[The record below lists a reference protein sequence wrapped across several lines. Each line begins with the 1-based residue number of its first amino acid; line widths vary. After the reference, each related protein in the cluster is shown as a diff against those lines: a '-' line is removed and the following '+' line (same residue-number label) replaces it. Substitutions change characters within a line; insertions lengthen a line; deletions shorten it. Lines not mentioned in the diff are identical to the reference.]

1 MDKSSLS
8 DPFDFSGP
16 WPTVRECITRGLGPY
31 RTGIGRGDMTVA
43 HAKHLIETY
52 PTLYKHADSPAVG
65 ASPPFAR
72 QGFACGDGWFSIL
85 DRLSAKLIADP
96 SLVVIQCKEKMGI
109 LTMYFDGGP
118 ATITM
123 FFDGGSATLVE
134 VEAATEASA
143 TRAALKAA
151 AKDSAVTCEL
161 CGQPS
166 PGPQTINRWVSVRCD
181 SCGWLDD
188 MVLACGFLSNIAA
201 GKTQEAFVADF
212 GAVVVAKNH
221 ITMHLGVGASHQS
234 EEVRK
239 RFPHVD
245 WAKLDL
251 WATIDSIEKMAQ
263 AEGNFTREELEA
275 MIFQV
280 SPEDIWKFIHE
291 DVPVIEE
298 ALR

>member
-1 MDKSSLS
+1 
-8 DPFDFSGP
+8 
-16 WPTVRECITRGLGPY
+16 VRESLTKGLGPY
-31 RTGIGRGDMTVA
+31 RTRIGRGDMTVA

-72 QGFACGDGWFSIL
+72 QGFACGDGWFAIL
-85 DRLSAKLIADP
+85 DRLSAKLAADP
-96 SLVVIQCKEKMGI
+96 NLVVIQCKEKMGI
-109 LTMYFDGGP
+109 LTIYFDGGP
-118 ATITM
+118 TTLTM

-134 VEAATEASA
+134 VEAATEAAA
-143 TRAALKAA
+143 TRTALNAAVR
-151 AKDSAVTCEL
+151 DSAVTCEL

-166 PGPQTINRWVSVRCD
+166 PGPRTINRWVSVRCD

-188 MVLACGFLSNIAA
+188 MVLACGFLSNIAE

-212 GAVVVAKNH
+212 GAVVMAKNH
-221 ITMHLGVGASHQS
+221 ITRHLGEGASHQH

-239 RFPHVD
+239 RFPRVD

-251 WATIDSIEKMAQ
+251 WATIDSIEKMEQ
-263 AEGNFTREELEA
+263 AEGNFNREELEA

-280 SPEDIWKFIHE
+280 SPEDIWKFIHK
-291 DVPVIEE
+291 DVPAIEE
-298 ALR
+298 ELR

>member
-1 MDKSSLS
+1 L
-8 DPFDFSGP
+8 
-16 WPTVRECITRGLGPY
+16 RECITQGLGPY
-31 RTGIGRGDMTVA
+31 RTRIGRGDLTVA
-43 HAKHLIETY
+43 HARHLIETY
-52 PTLYKHADSPAVG
+52 PGLYRHADSPAVG

-72 QGFACGDGWFSIL
+72 DGFACGDGWFSIL

-109 LTMYFDGGP
+109 LAMYVEEGP
-118 ATITM
+118 ATLTM
-123 FFDGGSATLVE
+123 YFDGGSATLIE
-134 VEAATEASA
+134 VEAATEVSA
-143 TRAALKAA
+143 TRAALQTAV
-151 AKDSAVTCEL
+151 KDSAVTCEL

-166 PGPQTINRWVSVRCD
+166 PGPRSNINRWISVRCD

-188 MVLACGFLSNIAA
+188 MFLACGFLGKIAT

-212 GAVVVAKNH
+212 GAVIMAKNH
-221 ITMHLGVGASHQS
+221 ITRHLGVGASHQS

-239 RFPHVD
+239 RFPRVD

-251 WATIDSIEKMAQ
+251 WATIDGIGKMER
-263 AEGNFTREELEA
+263 AEGNFTRQELEA

-291 DVPVIEE
+291 DVHVIKE